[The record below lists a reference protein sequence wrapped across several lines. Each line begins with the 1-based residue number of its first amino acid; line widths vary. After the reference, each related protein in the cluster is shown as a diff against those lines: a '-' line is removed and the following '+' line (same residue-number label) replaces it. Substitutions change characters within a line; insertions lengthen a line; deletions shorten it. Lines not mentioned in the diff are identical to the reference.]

1 MTMTNDL
8 LPIPAWLAD
17 AYRRCADAVPGGMR
31 VETVPVE
38 HACGRVLAQAVTA
51 PDALPRLALAAIEGY
66 ALRAGDAAH
75 ASPARPAT
83 LNVRLQYPVLIHR
96 GGDPAARAL
105 SAGDAEW
112 LPALAPLPAHADTVV
127 PRSRN
132 RAPDGQQH
140 ARLDLDAPP
149 VEGEGVIARGA
160 DYACDALLLDKGQ
173 RIGAEQQALL
183 IAAGVRTVEVSR
195 RPRVCVVVASYDL
208 VPPAGERQPWQRPD
222 ANGPYLC
229 ALLKQWGYDASLEYV
244 APPDMTLPPLES
256 RDAELA
262 FRRQLAELAQRY
274 DLLVGTGVL
283 AEAPHQDAALNRLP
297 VFPVSEARVT
307 LPQVHGARFNF
318 GRSEDRSPAQ
328 RRTFELTDAAGRPR
342 GSRVVT
348 YFDQATLVNLPGY
361 PGDVAI
367 LAHTILRRLIDLLEF
382 VDVPGPYWETGVL
395 GAPTSRDPMLNDLR
409 WATLAAGAT
418 GEPVVTPLAGERA
431 DAFGALAG
439 ADALVAIESGAT
451 PLAAGSPVLFMRLDQ
466 SRRPARAAR
475 AAVEDMQAVR
485 SSAVDASHTAA
496 SDATRA
502 DATGAAAPSP
512 HDTIAAAWSRLDAW
526 RRTLPADAPEPFR
539 GPASDEDLRALE
551 AGLGVALPA
560 AWRES
565 LRLHDGQE
573 AGRTEP
579 FAGETLLSARQIL
592 VQWSIWHDL
601 VARGDLADCEG
612 EPEPGIRGDWY
623 NLKWIPLTHN
633 GSGDH
638 LCIDLD
644 PDEGG
649 RIGQVIRVWHDS
661 PEREHV
667 AESVGEWLARVV
679 PG

>member
-8 LPIPAWLAD
+8 LPMPTWLAD
-17 AYRRCADAVPGGMR
+17 AYRRCTDAVPGGMR

-51 PDALPRLALAAIEGY
+51 PEALPRLALAAIEGY
-66 ALRAGDAAH
+66 ALRAADAAH

-83 LNVRLQYPVLIHR
+83 LNVRLQYPILIHR

-112 LPALAPLPAHADTVV
+112 LPALAPLPAHADAVV
-127 PRSRN
+127 PRTRN
-132 RAPDGQQH
+132 RAPNAQH
-140 ARLDLDAPP
+140 ARLDLDSPP
-149 VEGEGVIARGA
+149 VEGEGVIPRGA
-160 DYACDALLLDKGQ
+160 DYACGALLLDKGQ

-195 RPRVCVVVASYDL
+195 RPRTCVVVASYDL
-208 VPPAGERQPWQRPD
+208 VPSSYERQPWQRPD

-229 ALLKQWGYDASLEYV
+229 ALLKQWGCDASLEYV
-244 APPDMTLPPLES
+244 APPDLTLPPLQS

-262 FRRQLAELAQRY
+262 FRRQLAALAQRY

-283 AEAPHQDAALNRLP
+283 ADDPHQNAALNRLP
-297 VFPVSEARVT
+297 VFPVSEAHVT
-307 LPQVHGARFNF
+307 LPQVRAARFNF

-361 PGDVAI
+361 LGDVAI

-382 VDVPGPYWETGVL
+382 ADMPGPYWETGIL
-395 GAPTSRDPMLNDLR
+395 GAPTSCDPARHDLR
-409 WATLAAGAT
+409 WATLAAGTA
-418 GEPVVTPLAGERA
+418 GEPIVTPLAGERA

-439 ADALVAIESGAT
+439 ADALVAIESGAA

-466 SRRPARAAR
+466 SRRPVRAAR
-475 AAVEDMQAVR
+475 AAVEGTQAVR
-485 SSAVDASHTAA
+485 SQAADPSPTVA

-502 DATGAAAPSP
+502 DATGAAVAPSP
-512 HDTIAAAWSRLDAW
+512 DDTIAAAWSRLDAW

-551 AGLGVALPA
+551 VGLGVALPE

-592 VQWSIWHDL
+592 AQWSIWREL

>member
-8 LPIPAWLAD
+8 LPMPAWLAD
-17 AYRRCADAVPGGMR
+17 AYRRCTDAVPGGMR

-51 PDALPRLALAAIEGY
+51 PEALPRLALAAIEGY
-66 ALRAGDAAH
+66 ALLAADAAH

-83 LNVRLQYPVLIHR
+83 LNVRLQYPILIHR

-112 LPALAPLPAHADTVV
+112 LPALAPLPAHADAVV
-127 PRSRN
+127 PRTRN
-132 RAPDGQQH
+132 RAPNAQH
-140 ARLDLDAPP
+140 ARLDLDSPP
-149 VEGEGVIARGA
+149 VEGEGVIPRGA
-160 DYACDALLLDKGQ
+160 DYACGALLLDKGQ

-195 RPRVCVVVASYDL
+195 RPRTCVVVASYDL
-208 VPPAGERQPWQRPD
+208 VPSSYERQPWQRPD

-229 ALLKQWGYDASLEYV
+229 ALLKQWGCDASLEYV
-244 APPDMTLPPLES
+244 APPDLTLPPLQS

-262 FRRQLAELAQRY
+262 FRRQLAALAQRY

-283 AEAPHQDAALNRLP
+283 ADDSHQNAALNRLP

-307 LPQVHGARFNF
+307 LPQVRAARFNF

-361 PGDVAI
+361 LGDVAI

-382 VDVPGPYWETGVL
+382 ADMPGPYWETGIL
-395 GAPTSRDPMLNDLR
+395 DAPTSCDPARHDLR
-409 WATLAAGAT
+409 WATLAAGTA
-418 GEPVVTPLAGERA
+418 GEPIVTPLAGERA

-439 ADALVAIESGAT
+439 ADALVAIESGAA

-466 SRRPARAAR
+466 PRRPVRAAR
-475 AAVEDMQAVR
+475 AAVNDTQAVQ
-485 SSAVDASHTAA
+485 SSAVDASHTAD

-502 DATGAAAPSP
+502 DATGAAVAPSP

-551 AGLGVALPA
+551 AGLGVALPE

-592 VQWSIWHDL
+592 AQWSIWREL

>member
-1 MTMTNDL
+1 M
-8 LPIPAWLAD
+8 PAWLAD
-17 AYRRCADAVPGGMR
+17 AYRRCADAAPGGMR

-51 PDALPRLALAAIEGY
+51 PEALPRLALAAIEGY
-66 ALRAGDAAH
+66 ALRAIDAAR

-83 LNVRLQYPVLIHR
+83 LNVRRHYPILIHR

-208 VPPAGERQPWQRPD
+208 VPSACERQPWQRPD

-244 APPDMTLPPLES
+244 APPDMTLPPLAS

-262 FRRQLAELAQRY
+262 FRRQLAALAQRY

-283 AEAPHQDAALNRLP
+283 ADDPHQDAALNRLP

-307 LPQVHGARFNF
+307 LPQVRGARFNF

-342 GSRVVT
+342 GSCVVT

-382 VDVPGPYWETGVL
+382 ADMPGPYWETGVL
-395 GAPTSRDPMLNDLR
+395 GAPTSRDPARHDLR
-409 WATLAAGAT
+409 WATLAAGAA

-431 DAFGALAG
+431 DALGALAG

-451 PLAAGSPVLFMRLDQ
+451 PLAACSPVLFMRLDQ
-466 SRRPARAAR
+466 SRRPMRAVGDAALAAQSPAVDVSHAATPDSARTDATS
-475 AAVEDMQAVR
+475 AAV
-485 SSAVDASHTAA
+485 
-496 SDATRA
+496 
-502 DATGAAAPSP
+502 APSP
-512 HDTIAAAWSRLDAW
+512 DDTIAAAWARLDAW

-539 GPASDEDLRALE
+539 GPASDDDLRALE
-551 AGLGVALPA
+551 AGLGVALPE
-560 AWRES
+560 AWRAS
-565 LRLHDGQE
+565 LRLHDGQD

-592 VQWSIWHDL
+592 AQWSIWRDL
-601 VARGDLADCEG
+601 VVRGDLADCEG

-638 LCIDLD
+638 LCVDLD

-661 PEREHV
+661 PERELV
-667 AESVGEWLARVV
+667 AEGVGEWLARGV

>member
-1 MTMTNDL
+1 M
-8 LPIPAWLAD
+8 PAWLAD
-17 AYRRCADAVPGGMR
+17 AYRRCTDAVPGGMR

-51 PDALPRLALAAIEGY
+51 PEALPRLALAAIEGY
-66 ALRAGDAAH
+66 ALRAADAAH
-75 ASPARPAT
+75 ASPTRPAT
-83 LNVRLQYPVLIHR
+83 LKVRLQYPTLIHR
-96 GGDPAARAL
+96 GGDPVARAL

-112 LPALAPLPAHADTVV
+112 LPALAPLPAHADAVV
-127 PRSRN
+127 PRTRN
-132 RAPDGQQH
+132 RASDGQH

-149 VEGEGVIARGA
+149 FEGEGVIARGA
-160 DYACDALLLDKGQ
+160 DYACGALLLDKGQ

-195 RPRVCVVVASYDL
+195 RPRMCVVVASYDL
-208 VPPAGERQPWQRPD
+208 VPFACERQPWQRPD
-222 ANGPYLC
+222 ANGPYLY
-229 ALLKQWGYDASLEYV
+229 ALLKQWGCDVSLEYV
-244 APPDMTLPPLES
+244 APPDMTLPPLQS

-262 FRRQLAELAQRY
+262 FRRQLAALAQRY

-283 AEAPHQDAALNRLP
+283 ADEPHQDAALNRLP
-297 VFPVSEARVT
+297 VFPVSEVRVT
-307 LPQVHGARFNF
+307 LPQVRAARFNF

-348 YFDQATLVNLPGY
+348 CYDQATLVNLPGY
-361 PGDVAI
+361 PGEVAI

-382 VDVPGPYWETGVL
+382 ADMPGPYWEMGVL
-395 GAPTSRDPMLNDLR
+395 GAPASCDPVRNDIR
-409 WATLAAGAT
+409 WATIAAGAT
-418 GEPVVTPLAGERA
+418 GEPVVTLLAGERA
-431 DAFGALAG
+431 DAIGALAG
-439 ADALVAIESGAT
+439 ADALVAVASGAA

-466 SRRPARAAR
+466 SRRPVRTARA
-475 AAVEDMQAVR
+475 EGHDTQAVR
-485 SSAVDASHTAA
+485 SPVVDASHTTA
-496 SDATRA
+496 SDSTRA
-502 DATGAAAPSP
+502 EAPGTAVAPSP
-512 HDTIAAAWSRLDAW
+512 EHEIAAAWSRLDAW
-526 RRTLPADAPEPFR
+526 QRTLPADAPEPFR
-539 GPASDEDLRALE
+539 GPASDDDLRALE
-551 AGLGVALPA
+551 AGLGVALPQ
-560 AWRES
+560 AWRAS

-573 AGRTEP
+573 TGCTEP

-592 VQWSIWHDL
+592 AQWSIWREL

-638 LCIDLD
+638 LCVDLD

-649 RIGQVIRVWHDS
+649 RLGQVIRVWHDS
-661 PEREHV
+661 PERERV

>member
-8 LPIPAWLAD
+8 LPMPAWLAD

-283 AEAPHQDAALNRLP
+283 AEAPHQEAALNRLP

-466 SRRPARAAR
+466 SRRPVRAAR
-475 AAVEDMQAVR
+475 AAVEDTQAVR

-551 AGLGVALPA
+551 AGLGVALPE

-592 VQWSIWHDL
+592 AQWSIWHEL

>member
-1 MTMTNDL
+1 MTMTNDP

-17 AYRRCADAVPGGMR
+17 AYRRCTDAVPGGMR

-51 PDALPRLALAAIEGY
+51 PEALPRLALAAIEGF
-66 ALRAGDAAH
+66 ALRAVDAAH
-75 ASPARPAT
+75 ASPVRPAM
-83 LNVRLQYPVLIHR
+83 LNVRLHYPILIHR
-96 GGDPAARAL
+96 GGDPVARAL

-127 PRSRN
+127 PRTRN
-132 RAPDGQQH
+132 CAPDGQQYG
-140 ARLDLDAPP
+140 RLDLDSPP

-173 RIGAEQQALL
+173 RIDAEQQALL

-208 VPPAGERQPWQRPD
+208 VPSASERQPWQRPD
-222 ANGPYLC
+222 ANGPYLQ
-229 ALLKQWGYDASLEYV
+229 ALLKQWGCDASLEYV
-244 APPDMTLPPLES
+244 APPDMTLPPRES

-262 FRRQLAELAQRY
+262 FRRQLAALAQRY

-283 AEAPHQDAALNRLP
+283 ANEPHQNAALNRLP
-297 VFPVSEARVT
+297 VFPFSEARVT
-307 LPQVHGARFNF
+307 LQQARGARFNF

-328 RRTFELTDAAGRPR
+328 RRTFELTDAAGRSR
-342 GSRVVT
+342 GSRLVT
-348 YFDQATLVNLPGY
+348 YYDQATLVNLPGY
-361 PGDVAI
+361 PGEVAI

-382 VDVPGPYWETGVL
+382 ADMPGPYWETGIL
-395 GAPTSRDPMLNDLR
+395 GAPTSCDPVLNDLR
-409 WATLAAGAT
+409 WATIAAGAT

-431 DAFGALAG
+431 DALGALAG
-439 ADALVAIESGAT
+439 ADALVAVAAGAT

-466 SRRPARAAR
+466 PRRPVRAAH
-475 AAVEDMQAVR
+475 AAVDDTQAVR
-485 SSAVDASHTAA
+485 ASPTAA

-502 DATGAAAPSP
+502 DATGAAAAPLA
-512 HDTIAAAWSRLDAW
+512 DDAVAASWSRLDAW

-539 GPASDEDLRALE
+539 GPASDDDLRALE
-551 AGLGVALPA
+551 AGLGVALPEV
-560 AWRES
+560 WRES

-592 VQWSIWHDL
+592 AQWSIWREL
-601 VARGDLADCEG
+601 VASGDLADCEG

-638 LCIDLD
+638 LCVDLD
-644 PDEGG
+644 PDDGG
-649 RIGQVIRVWHDS
+649 RVGQVIRVWHDS

-667 AESVGEWLARVV
+667 AAGVGEWLSRVV